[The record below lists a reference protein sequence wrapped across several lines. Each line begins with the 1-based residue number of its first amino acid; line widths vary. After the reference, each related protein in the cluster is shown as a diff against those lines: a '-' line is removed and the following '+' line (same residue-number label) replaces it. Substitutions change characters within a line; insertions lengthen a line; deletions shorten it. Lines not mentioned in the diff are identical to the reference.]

1 MSSSGGK
8 ETGPHQMKMVIGMV
22 QNSYRIIN
30 QLITRV
36 EELSIK
42 LDDLNAAL
50 RRLEGASAGDSQEIA
65 KNLALL
71 SNLLLVDI
79 SSSLTKSLNQQPVIV
94 NVTPPAA
101 MPGATPGTNP
111 HYSPQPGGQAQQAQP
126 AAPPIAEE
134 ENIRPS
140 NLFKKLQQ

>member
-42 LDDLNAAL
+42 LDDLNAAI
-50 RRLEGASAGDSQEIA
+50 RRLEGATAGNSQEIE

-79 SSSLTKSLNQQPVIV
+79 SNSLSKSLNQQPIVV
-94 NVTPPAA
+94 NVAPPAA
-101 MPGATPGTNP
+101 MPGGATASSAQ
-111 HYSPQPGGQAQQAQP
+111 YSAAPGGQAVQAQP
-126 AAPPIAEE
+126 APPPITEQ

-140 NLFKKLQQ
+140 NLFKKLQK